1 MKKKLPDHLAI
12 TGKQRTTE
20 SLSAIEE
27 LKETLIRELHSGALS
42 NALKEDSGYLNLSR
56 FCVRAG
62 LGGNFLNGTIHKDSL
77 KPSIKKFLIALKREA
92 LAPQNLTPPNE
103 EDSSDPEQLRTIF
116 KRTADLLHAET
127 LRANEA
133 EKQLREILAS
143 TRPKIVD
150 FPG

>member
-12 TGKQRTTE
+12 TGKQRTTRA
-20 SLSAIEE
+20 LSAIEE
-27 LKETLIRELHSGALS
+27 LKETLIRELQSGALS
-42 NALKEDSGYLNLSR
+42 NALKADSGYLNLSR

-62 LGGNFLNGTIHKDSL
+62 VGENFLNGTIHKNSL
-77 KPSIKKFLIALKREA
+77 KPSIKEFLNALKRDA
-92 LAPQNLTPPNE
+92 LTPQNQTAPNE
-103 EDSSDPEQLRTIF
+103 EDSGDAEELKKIF

-150 FPG
+150 FPT